1 MNCSKKHVSV
11 KALFVIL
18 GLLII
23 LLSFASCEIIG
34 SLICSHIDADS
45 DGTCDSCGSAMSESG
60 DEDGKPAEKPDADGG
75 KNNTSNDGGNASC
88 TAHKD
93 ENYDGR
99 CDGCGAEVE
108 IESGVLTLV
117 KDGVPTFQI
126 VLSSDLD
133 SANRILAQRIVGNMN
148 KLLDKN
154 KISAVNENSGAEK
167 TVEILIGG
175 VSSRGA
181 RYTPD
186 EYALGYEGYAIEAV
200 GTKLLVYGGSEEA
213 IATAIGVLSA
223 QILGLGDGEMKND
236 VTVTESIK
244 RVQTVF
250 DISAIRIGGV
260 SIEKYVIGADLSDN
274 RAYLAAQE
282 LQTAIYK
289 STGKRLELKS
299 SADVKY
305 VTRAIVFETVEQGND
320 EGFCAT
326 VKSSGRV
333 ELVTEFP
340 NKLEDA
346 VAAFLDRVLLKHD
359 NKVVNIDTGATFAY
373 NVRDIFYADFGAV
386 GDGVTDDTEAIRAA
400 HKYANQYG
408 HDVFAEAGKTYRIAE
423 TDSSIT
429 VRTNTDWCGA
439 TILLDDS
446 GIRWDNKSA
455 RNLWVFKILS
465 DTLPSG
471 KSISVPQGMK
481 LSRGQTNIGMSFD
494 EPCMLKIENS
504 NKKIFIRYGKNA
516 NDGDNLQ
523 DYILVDKRGNVD
535 PSTPILYDYDTV
547 TAITQYSI
555 TDKPITV
562 GNGTVKTLAPNPKE
576 QDPSYDN
583 NYCYFNRGIYVARS
597 NATLSGISYVVEGED
612 MTVPIDRNGD
622 GNIDIYGAD
631 KSYGV
636 PYHGSL
642 NFNNCYNATLADS
655 VLESHQAYS
664 FWQASGSG
672 EVRNEMGSYAL
683 TANSCIGFTITGVR
697 QYENA
702 DTGETITNRQMYHGI
717 ISTNFCRNTTVTDSY
732 LDRFDA
738 HKGMWNA
745 TLTDSTFGFGILV
758 IGGGELYVENVTR
771 PSGSDFIQ
779 LRADYNSLFDGNVTI
794 KNCTAGSTVK
804 GLISGTWNKHDAGLP
819 NYMVR
824 HLEVDGLTV
833 ESGQLALFRINGA
846 ARGVTEDA
854 VNPLYLPTSVSIKN
868 LYKADGTTVLVPK
881 VSKSDDAFADIV
893 IE

>member
-1 MNCSKKHVSV
+1 M
-11 KALFVIL
+11 
-18 GLLII
+18 LLII
-23 LLSFASCEIIG
+23 GIVFSLSLVSCELLSPLCA
-34 SLICSHIDADS
+34 HV
-45 DGTCDSCGSAMSESG
+45 
-60 DEDGKPAEKPDADGG
+60 DADGNSVCDKCDEPLKDSGSEGSRNDNETGG
-75 KNNTSNDGGNASC
+75 KNDSVTDGNGETDSDNKNQECTSH
-88 TAHKD
+88 TD
-93 ENYDGR
+93 ENFDEKCDKCHADVKIAADGT
-99 CDGCGAEVE
+99 
-108 IESGVLTLV
+108 LTLV
-117 KDGVPTFQI
+117 KNGAPTFQI
-126 VLSSDLD
+126 VLSADIE
-133 SANRILAQRIVGNMN
+133 ANRTAVQ
-148 KLLDKN
+148 KLVSRLNELLGKS
-154 KISAVNENSGAEK
+154 KVSAVSETGGAQK
-167 TVEILIGG
+167 PIEILIGS
-175 VSSRGA
+175 VSNRGK
-181 RYTPD
+181 
-186 EYALGYEGYAIEAV
+186 EYVRDGYSLGYGGYAIEIV
-200 GTKLLVYGGSEEA
+200 GTKLLVYAGSDESMAKALEA
-213 IATAIGVLSA
+213 LECEVLK
-223 QILGLGDGEMKND
+223 LGDEKITD
-236 VTVTESIK
+236 ELKITESIK
-244 RVQTVF
+244 RPQTVF
-250 DISAIRIGGV
+250 DISNL
-260 SIEKYVIGADLSDN
+260 SIAGASIDKYVIGADFSDN
-274 RAYLAAQE
+274 RVYNSAKALRD
-282 LQTAIYK
+282 AIYI
-289 STGKRLELKS
+289 STGKWLGIKS
-299 SADVKY
+299 KADVKY

-346 VAAFLDRVLLKHD
+346 VAAFLDRVLLKHE
-359 NKVVNIDTGATFAY
+359 NKVVNIGTGATFAY
-373 NVRDIFYADFGAV
+373 NVRDIFYSDFGAV
-386 GDGVTDDTEAIRAA
+386 GDGIADDSEAIRRA
-400 HKYANQYG
+400 HAYANEYG
-408 HDVFAEAGKTYRIAE
+408 HDVFAEAGKTYRIG
-423 TDSSIT
+423 DIISSIT

-446 GIRWDNKSA
+446 EIHWSNKTS
-455 RNLWVFKILS
+455 RSLWVFKLLS
-465 DTLPSG
+465 DTLPTG
-471 KSISVPQGMK
+471 KVLSVPQGMK
-481 LSRGQTNIGMSFD
+481 LSKGQTNIGMSFD

-547 TAITQYSI
+547 TAITRYSI

-562 GNGTVKTLAPNPKE
+562 GNGTVKTLAPNPRA
-576 QDPSYDN
+576 QDPAYEN

-622 GNIDIYGAD
+622 GAVDIYGAD
-631 KSYGV
+631 MSYGV

-779 LRADYNSLFDGNVTI
+779 LRTDYNSLFDGSVVI
-794 KNCTAGSTVK
+794 KNCTAGGTVK

-854 VNPLYLPTSVSIKN
+854 VNPLYLPTSVSVKN

>member
-1 MNCSKKHVSV
+1 MKSLLNFKKLLP
-11 KALFVIL
+11 AA
-18 GLLII
+18 LLII
-23 LLSFASCEIIG
+23 TVFSLTSCKFLT
-34 SLICSHIDADS
+34 SLICEHTDGDS
-45 DGTCDSCGSAMSESG
+45 DGTCDSCGSAMSDSG
-60 DEDGKPAEKPDADGG
+60 DEDGNPAGKPDADGG

-108 IESGVLTLV
+108 IGSEALTLV

-274 RAYLAAQE
+274 RAYLAAQK
-282 LQTAIYK
+282 LQGAIYK

-320 EGFCAT
+320 EGFLASVT
-326 VKSSGRV
+326 SSGRLKL
-333 ELVTEFP
+333 ETEFP
-340 NKLEDA
+340 NKLDTA
-346 VAAFLDRVLLKHD
+346 TAAFLSEVLLRKD
-359 NKVVNIDTGATFAY
+359 KEGAVNIDTGATFAY

-429 VRTNTDWCGA
+429 VRTNTDWRGA

-455 RNLWVFKILS
+455 RSLWVFKILS

-562 GNGTVKTLAPNPKE
+562 GNGIVKTLAPNPKE

-597 NATLSGISYVVEGED
+597 NATLSGITYVVEGED
-612 MTVPIDRNGD
+612 MTAPIDRNGD

-642 NFNNCYNATLADS
+642 NFNYCYNATLADS

-683 TANSCIGFTITGVR
+683 TANNCIGFTVRGVS

-702 DTGETITNRQMYHGI
+702 ATGETITNREMYHGI

-758 IGGGELYVENVTR
+758 IGGGELYIENVIR

-779 LRADYNSLFDGNVTI
+779 LRTDYNSLFDGNVTI
-794 KNCTAGSTVK
+794 KNCVAGGTVK
-804 GLISGTWNKHDAGLP
+804 NLIGGTWNRHYAGLP
-819 NYMVR
+819 NYMIR
-824 HLEVDGLTV
+824 SLDVDGLV
-833 ESGQLALFRINGA
+833 AESGQLALFRISGA
-846 ARGVTEDA
+846 ARGVTEDD